1 VFLGSASYAV
11 YLVHQLLMSVLT
23 KVVMRSGMGSILPI
37 DAIWLL
43 LVVVSTALG
52 IAFFLL
58 VDKPLGQ
65 LLRGRRRVR
74 GGAPVKPLG
83 GGAAL

>member
-1 VFLGSASYAV
+1 
-11 YLVHQLLMSVLT
+11 MSVLT
-23 KVVMRSGMGSILPI
+23 KAVIQSGMGSILTGNV
-37 DAIWLL
+37 IWLL

-52 IAFFLL
+52 IGFFLL

-65 LLRGRRRVR
+65 LLRGPRRVPH
-74 GGAPVKPLG
+74 GAPVKPVG